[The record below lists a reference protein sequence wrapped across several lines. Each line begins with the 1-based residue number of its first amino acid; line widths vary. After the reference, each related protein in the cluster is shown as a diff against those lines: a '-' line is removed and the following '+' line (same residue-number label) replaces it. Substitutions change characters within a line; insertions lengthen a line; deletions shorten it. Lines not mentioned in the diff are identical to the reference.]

1 MKKIMY
7 LATALAAVIAAVP
20 AQAVDD
26 LDVDGRVYYL
36 RSNVIPPWDVTSNE
50 VDMNEVFG
58 ASEWRSRQYE
68 TVRLSR
74 LLSSTTSMI
83 FMEGGDNN
91 ANALK
96 SFLDAHRTEL
106 MAWVAAGGR
115 LFINAA
121 PNQGGDI
128 DYGFGVTMSFNMDYS
143 TASNN
148 GYAVDSSHPIFSQN
162 LQPVGT
168 SFAGGNAFSHGYLTG
183 SGFTAIMVDDQ
194 NRPVLA
200 EIRYGSGLVLFGT
213 MTVDIFQ
220 SPWPQSHNLRTNT
233 IWYAATA
240 QLN

>member
-1 MKKIMY
+1 MKNIMY
-7 LATALAAVIAAVP
+7 LAIVLAAAWAAIP
-20 AQAVDD
+20 AQASDNV
-26 LDVDGRVYYL
+26 DVDGRVYYL

-50 VDMNEVFG
+50 VDMDDVFG
-58 ASEWRSRQYE
+58 ASQWKNRQYE
-68 TVRLSR
+68 TVNLSR
-74 LLSSTTSMI
+74 LLSTSTTMI

-106 MAWVAAGGR
+106 MAWVAVGGR

-128 DYGFGVTMSFNMDYS
+128 DYGFGVTMTFSMDYS

-148 GYAVDSSHPIFSQN
+148 GYAVDPNHPIFSQN

-168 SFAGGNAFSHGYLTG
+168 SFAGGDAFSHGYLTG
-183 SGFTAIMVDDQ
+183 TGFTNIMVDDQ
-194 NRPVLA
+194 NRPVLG
-200 EIRYGSGLVLFGT
+200 EMRYGSGLVLFGT

-220 SPWPQSHNLRTNT
+220 SPWPQTHNLRTN
-233 IWYAATA
+233 
-240 QLN
+240 